1 MERPKRKRIKLS
13 NGAYRK
19 LAQAVLKRDGN
30 RCQHCGCH
38 TNSPPHHVKYRSQGG
53 DDSESNLKTLCVR
66 CHRGVH
72 DGKLKLSALEE
83 G

>member
-1 MERPKRKRIKLS
+1 MIGHPKHKRIKLQ

-19 LAQAVLKRDGN
+19 LAKAVLERDGHT
-30 RCQHCGCH
+30 CQHCGCY
-38 TNSPPHHVKYRSQGG
+38 TNSPPHHLAYRSQMGS
-53 DDSESNLKTLCVR
+53 DVMSNLTTLCWN

-72 DGKLKLSALEE
+72 DGKIKLSALE

>member
-1 MERPKRKRIKLS
+1 MNPNPKRKRIKLS

-19 LAQAVLKRDGN
+19 LAKAVLERDGHT
-30 RCQHCGCH
+30 CQHCGCH

-53 DDSESNLKTLCVR
+53 DDSESNLKTLCIR

-72 DGKLKLSALEE
+72 DGKIELS
-83 G
+83 GITG

>member
-19 LAQAVLKRDGN
+19 LAKAVLERDAN
-30 RCQHCGCH
+30 TCQHCGCW
-38 TNSPPHHVKYRSQGG
+38 TNSPPHHIIYRSQMGS
-53 DDSESNLKTLCVR
+53 DILENLVTLCWN

-72 DGKLKLSALEE
+72 DGKIKLSVLEE